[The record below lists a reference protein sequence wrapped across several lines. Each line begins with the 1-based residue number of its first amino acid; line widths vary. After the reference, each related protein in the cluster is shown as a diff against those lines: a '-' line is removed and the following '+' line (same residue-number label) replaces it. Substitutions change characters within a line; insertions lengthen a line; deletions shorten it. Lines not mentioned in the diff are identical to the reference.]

1 MSVCAIAYSGQG
13 RLASA
18 VARYFL
24 QRQIPVIGIVDRSSA
39 NKAALENLH
48 LPVFQIRNTASDW
61 LQLCTQ
67 KQVSLI
73 VLAGYLSLVP
83 AEVIQRYPRR
93 ILNSHPAL
101 LPAFGGK
108 GMYGRRVHEAVVT
121 AGAQESG
128 FTVHFVTERYDEGPI
143 LHQVRLPAG
152 GLSAAEME
160 AFIQAVERELYPV
173 LAYRVWREEAAAPHT
188 EREASEASR

>member
-108 GMYGRRVHEAVVT
+108 GMYGRRVHEAVAT